1 MVDSLGIVESKSIA
15 AGAALADI
23 MVKAASVTLVKAATI
38 CSGRYLIYVSGDR
51 ASVATAVNAAAATQ
65 YRLLG
70 SYTIGAVSKQVVAA
84 LSRSS
89 VVSERGPIG
98 VVECRTASSG
108 IVAADHAVKRSSV
121 QLARIVTAQ
130 GINGKSYF
138 VITGD
143 IASVEESV
151 AAVTEILGKD
161 LLEAVVIASPDP
173 ALVNA
178 LVNRSKN
185 NGQSD

>member
-1 MVDSLGIVESKSIA
+1 MLDSLGIVESKSIA

-23 MVKAASVTLVKAATI
+23 MVKAAGVTLVKAGTI

-51 ASVATAVNAAAATQ
+51 ASVATAVNAAEASG

-70 SYTIGAVSKQVVAA
+70 SYTIGSISKEVVDA
-84 LSRSS
+84 LKRGLVVTANGGNS
-89 VVSERGPIG
+89 VIG
-98 VVECRTASSG
+98 VVECRIASSG
-108 IVAADHAVKRSSV
+108 IVAADQAVKQADV
-121 QLARIVTAQ
+121 QLARIVTGQ

-143 IASVEESV
+143 IASVKEAV
-151 AAVTEILGKD
+151 AAVTESLGKD

-173 ALVNA
+173 AVVNA
-178 LVNRSKN
+178 LVYRS
-185 NGQSD
+185 